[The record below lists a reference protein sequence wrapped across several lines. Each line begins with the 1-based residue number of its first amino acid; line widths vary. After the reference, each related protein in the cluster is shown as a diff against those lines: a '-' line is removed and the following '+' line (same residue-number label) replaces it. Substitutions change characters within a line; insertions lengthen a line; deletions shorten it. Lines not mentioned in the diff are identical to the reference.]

1 MKVNRR
7 EVLSAL
13 AVSPLFLQRK
23 AWAATRPWE
32 MPEPVSDLAA
42 AFTAPP
48 DSTRP
53 YVLWMWMGSNVSKE
67 GITAD
72 LEAMKEAGI
81 GGATIFSLADTLI
94 PWAGVIGKS
103 PTPEV
108 VTWTEPWWALVR
120 HAANE
125 CHRLGLELILHNCA
139 GYESSGGTWI
149 PPELSMQEVIWAK
162 QTVQGGRPIAMKLE
176 RAVVDPHPHSQFP
189 ELYIP
194 SLGRIAAPIVEGRKT
209 YYRDIAVIAL
219 PSAGVPT
226 LDEVLDI
233 SEHMDADG
241 QLQWEAPAGE
251 WTVYR
256 FGHTTTGAMIQPA
269 QWDAI
274 GLECDKMNPEAVQ
287 FHVQHVLDDIK
298 KHLGDLAGPVLT
310 TLYFDSYEAGLPTW
324 TPKMAEEFQSR
335 RGYDVKPWLPTLDG
349 ATLGSKAETERFQA
363 DFKRT
368 VQDLYRDCYWAVPRK
383 LAHEAGLQ
391 FVAEPY
397 EGPWVIEETVGSL
410 DHANTEFWTTNGKYS
425 PVAGPPVID
434 SAHAL
439 GQRIVGAEA
448 FTTVPQFARW
458 DETPAWLKPIG
469 DAAFCAGVNRM
480 NVHHFVQQAFGPEY
494 KPGIAMGQWGVH
506 FGRYQTWWEPGKGW
520 FKYLWRCQ
528 TLLQA
533 GEFVAA
539 SETTS
544 AKFAIASGK
553 PEVQSIHRRHKGSDV
568 YFLANLAA
576 TGGVVQCSFPVT
588 GRQPE
593 LWDPVWGTMRDL
605 PAFQQAHGVTTVELR
620 FEPTESFFIVF
631 RKPAVAVAATGANF
645 AELETVAEVAGSWS
659 VHFDPQWGGPG
670 AVDFQTLD
678 DWTQRPELGVK
689 YYSGTAVYK
698 KTIRLPAVK
707 AGKKVYLDL
716 GKVDHLASV
725 SVNGRSLGVLW
736 TTPWRVEITSAVKVG
751 ANTIEVAVTNV
762 WANRLIGDETQPPD
776 FLWEHGDTRY
786 SDGLFLKEFPEWFLK
801 HEPRPSKGRYT
812 FTTWNYFSKDM
823 KLTPSGLMGP
833 VRIVSEV

>member
-1 MKVNRR
+1 MAAAPMLLRT
-7 EVLSAL
+7 
-13 AVSPLFLQRK
+13 K
-23 AWAATRPWE
+23 ANAQPWA
-32 MPEPVSDLAA
+32 MPEPVSDLAK
-42 AFTAPP
+42 AFAAPP

-53 YVLWMWMGSNVSKE
+53 YVLWMWMGSNVSKA

-72 LEAMKEAGI
+72 LEAMKDAGI

-120 HAANE
+120 HAAEE
-125 CHRLGLELILHNCA
+125 CHRLGLELTLHNCA

-149 PPELSMQEVIWAK
+149 TPELSMQEVIWSK
-162 QTVQGGRPIAMKLE
+162 QTAQGGPVAMKLE

-194 SLGRIAAPIVEGRKT
+194 SLGKIAAPVVEGRKT

-219 PSAGVPT
+219 PTAGVPT

-233 SEHMDADG
+233 SAHMDAEGRLKWD
-241 QLQWEAPAGE
+241 APAGE
-251 WTVYR
+251 WTIYR

-274 GLECDKMNPEAVQ
+274 GLECDKMNADAVR
-287 FHVQHVLDDIK
+287 FHVEHVLGEIQR
-298 KHLGDLAGPVLT
+298 HLGGLAGTALT
-310 TLYFDSYEAGLPTW
+310 TFYFDSYEAGDPTW

-335 RGYDVKPWLPTLDG
+335 RGYDVRAWLPTLDG
-349 ATLGSKAETERFQA
+349 RVLGSKAETERFQA

-368 VQDLYRDCYWAVPRK
+368 VHDLYRDCYWAVPRK

-397 EGPWVIEETVGSL
+397 TGPWVIDEVVAYL
-410 DHANTEFWTTNGKYS
+410 DHANMEFWTGGGKYS
-425 PVAGPPVID
+425 PSPGPEVIEP
-434 SAHAL
+434 AHAL
-439 GQRIVGAEA
+439 GHRIIGAEA
-448 FTTVPQFARW
+448 FTTTPDLARW
-458 DETPAWLKPIG
+458 DETPSWLKPIG
-469 DAAFCAGVNRM
+469 DAAFCAGVNRV

-506 FGRYQTWWEPGKGW
+506 FGRYQTWWEPGKAW

-533 GEFVAA
+533 GEFVPA
-539 SETTS
+539 SDQTS
-544 AKFAIASGK
+544 AKFETAGGTLDL
-553 PEVQSIHRRHKGSDV
+553 QSIHRQHKGSDFFFV
-568 YFLANLAA
+568 ANLAR
-576 TGGVVQCSFPVT
+576 TGGAAQCSFPGT

-605 PAFQQAHGVTTVELR
+605 PAFEQANGRTTLR
-620 FEPTESFFIVF
+620 LEFEPTESFFVVF
-631 RKPAVAVAATGANF
+631 RKPVGAAAQTGNNF
-645 AELETVAEVAGSWS
+645 PELRTVAEATGGWS
-659 VHFDPQWGGPG
+659 VHFDPKWGGP
-670 AVDFQTLD
+670 ASVAFDSLD
-678 DWTQRPELGVK
+678 DWTTRPEEGVR

-698 KTIRLPAVK
+698 KTISLAAIQP
-707 AGKKVYLDL
+707 GKKVYLDL
-716 GKVDHLASV
+716 GKVNHLATV
-725 SVNGRSLGVLW
+725 SVNGKQLGVLW
-736 TTPWRVEITSAVKVG
+736 TTPWRIDVTSAIQPG
-751 ANTIEVAVTNV
+751 GNAIEVAVTNV
-762 WANRLIGDETQPPD
+762 WANRLIGDEKQPSD
-776 FLWEHGDTRY
+776 FEWEHGDTRY

-801 HEPRPSKGRYT
+801 HEARPSKSRYT
-812 FTTWNYFSKDM
+812 FTTWNYFAKETA
-823 KLTPSGLMGP
+823 LTPSGLLGP
-833 VRIVSEV
+833 VKIVSEA